1 MPTDHFR
8 KSTTS
13 LRALSALTITIGIGT
28 YPATAAEAPTAFDGL
43 WEVTLVCPPHN
54 EEDDAKGY
62 TRHFPAEI
70 KNGVFR
76 GLYGTEGQQGSHL
89 LTGTL
94 APDGK
99 AMLKLDGVISRA
111 DYSINQ
117 AQAGKAHT
125 YRVRAQF
132 AAATGSG
139 SGQRMGQRKCDFLF
153 ARR

>member
-1 MPTDHFR
+1 MPADHLCSNTIAIR
-8 KSTTS
+8 V
-13 LRALSALTITIGIGT
+13 LSALTITIAIGT

-54 EEDDAKGY
+54 EQDDAKGY

-70 KNGVFR
+70 KSGVFR
-76 GLYGTEGQQGSHL
+76 GLYGTEGQPGSHL

-99 AMLKLDGVISRA
+99 AMLRLDGVISRA
-111 DYSINQ
+111 DYAINQ

-132 AAATGSG
+132 AATTG